1 VASRPDAP
9 AGDAARGH
17 ASGYGSDVAKLRLDT
32 LLARRGLF
40 ESRSRAAAS
49 VLAGEVRLGDAHARA
64 TKPGQ
69 LVSEDVDVTVA
80 QQPRFVSRGGIKLE
94 NALAATGIEPHGRRC
109 LDVGAST
116 GGFTDCLLQ
125 AGAAAVTAVDVAY
138 GELAWSI
145 RNDERVTVIE
155 RTNARTLDAAMLPYA
170 PDLIV
175 IDVSFISLTRVLA
188 PVLACAAPR
197 FDALTLVKPQFEVG
211 RSRVGKGGVVR
222 DPDDRR
228 LALELVGASALG
240 LGTCSLLG
248 FFSSGL
254 PGPKGNRETFA
265 WLAEPGR
272 AGAAASSADVA
283 RLARKVEP

>member
-1 VASRPDAP
+1 MASGPDAP
-9 AGDAARGH
+9 A
-17 ASGYGSDVAKLRLDT
+17 SGYRSRVAKLRLDT

-49 VLAGEVRLGDAHARA
+49 VLAGEVTVGGAQARA

-69 LVSEDVDVTVA
+69 LVSEDIDVTVA
-80 QQPRFVSRGGIKLE
+80 ERPRYVSRGGIKLE
-94 NALAATGIEPHGRRC
+94 NALAATGIDVRGRRC

-125 AGAAAVTAVDVAY
+125 AGATAVTALDVAY

-155 RTNARTLDAAMLPYA
+155 RTNARALEPGMLPYA

-211 RSRVGKGGVVR
+211 RGRIGKGGVVR
-222 DPDDRR
+222 DPDERR
-228 LALELVGASALG
+228 FALEQVGTAALG
-240 LGTCSLLG
+240 LGLYSLLG

-254 PGPKGNRETFA
+254 PGPKGNRESFA

-272 AGAAASSADVA
+272 PGAAASAADVA
-283 RLARKVEP
+283 RMAREVEP